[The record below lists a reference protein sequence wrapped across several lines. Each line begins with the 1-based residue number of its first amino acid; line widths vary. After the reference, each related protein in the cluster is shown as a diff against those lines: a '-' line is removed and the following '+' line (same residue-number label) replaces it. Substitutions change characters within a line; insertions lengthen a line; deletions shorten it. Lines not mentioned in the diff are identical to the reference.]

1 MAFKINISGK
11 DGKTYYLEVETE
23 YFVDKS
29 LGEKAEGKEFYPAL
43 EGYEFKITGA
53 SDKAGLPALE
63 EVEGIALK
71 RVLLG
76 YGKGMHMRPKGLS
89 KKPNKKPAGLR
100 LRKTIRGKTI
110 SLAISQINLSV
121 LKEGKTKL
129 AEVFPEQNKK
139 KEEKA
144 EPAATA

>member
-1 MAFKINISGK
+1 MAFKINISEKG
-11 DGKTYYLEVETE
+11 GKTYHVEVETE

-63 EVEGIALK
+63 QVEGIALK

-76 YGKGMHMRPKGLS
+76 YGKGMHMRPKGVS

-100 LRKTIRGKTI
+100 LRKTIRGKVI
-110 SLAISQINLSV
+110 SPSISQINLSV
-121 LKEGKTKL
+121 LKHGAKAL
-129 AEVFPEQNKK
+129 AEVFPDQNKA
-139 KEEKA
+139 KEEAPKEA
-144 EPAATA
+144 N